1 MARRFEQVA
10 ILGVGLLGG
19 SIGLRLKANAARA
32 AVPLRIAGVGRR
44 RESLVEA
51 RDVGAIDS
59 MHLDALEVV
68 GDCDLVILATPV
80 GAFEPLLRQI
90 RDRLSASTLVTDV
103 GSTKARVVELAD
115 RLLGP
120 GARFVASHP
129 MAGSERKGPAH
140 SRADLFDN
148 ALCILTPT
156 PETPRDAIDD
166 AEGLW
171 RSLGMRTV
179 QLAPREHD
187 DALARVS
194 HLPHAL
200 ACLLMNLPARGELDL
215 AATGFA
221 DMTRLAAGDPEMW
234 RDIFLSNRKAMI
246 EAVDGLTRSMS
257 RFRALLDA
265 ADARGIEAFLES
277 ARDRKNAFSESR
289 TSAAETGE

>member
-1 MARRFEQVA
+1 MACRFEHVA

-32 AVPLRIAGVGRR
+32 GTPLHVAGVGRR
-44 RESLVEA
+44 RESLMQA

-68 GDCDLVILATPV
+68 GECDLIVLATPV

-90 RDRLSASTLVTDV
+90 RDRLPAKALVTDV
-103 GSTKARVVELAD
+103 GSTKARVVEAAH
-115 RLLGP
+115 RLLGSA
-120 GARFVASHP
+120 ARFVASHP

-140 SRADLFDN
+140 SRADLFEN

-156 PETPRDAIDD
+156 PETPHDAVDE

-179 QLAPREHD
+179 RLGPREHD

-200 ACLLMNLPARGELDL
+200 ACLLMNLPARGDLDL

-234 RDIFLSNRKAMI
+234 RDIFLSNRKAMM
-246 EAVDGLTRSMS
+246 EAVDGFSRSLA
-257 RFRALLDA
+257 RFRALLDS
-265 ADARGIEAFLES
+265 ADARAIEGFLAS
-277 ARDRKNAFSESR
+277 ARDRKTLHSEAR
-289 TSAAETGE
+289 QASAEAGE